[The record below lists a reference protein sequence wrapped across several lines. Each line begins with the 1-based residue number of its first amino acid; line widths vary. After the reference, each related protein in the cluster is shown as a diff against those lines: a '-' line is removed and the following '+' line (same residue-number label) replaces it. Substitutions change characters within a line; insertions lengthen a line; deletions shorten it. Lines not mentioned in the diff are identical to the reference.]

1 MVTSYNPAT
10 GARNCKGLGNACDL
24 AGEPAATN
32 IFLAA
37 EADILAGGAIV
48 QWPLAALTRF
58 SPQALAGWITAT
70 LDRPITAIAMDA
82 YKRVFMALSSW
93 CDEGFATPW
102 RFPRVPLHSGNPFR
116 NYGPGGG
123 GRPAPKLRSTGLRV
137 MMR

>member
-1 MVTSYNPAT
+1 TGAPSGRPVGPLPSAIMVTSYNPAT
-10 GARNCKGLGNACDL
+10 GARNCKGLGNTCDL

-82 YKRVFMALSSW
+82 YKRVFMAL
-93 CDEGFATPW
+93 C
-102 RFPRVPLHSGNPFR
+102 
-116 NYGPGGG
+116 
-123 GRPAPKLRSTGLRV
+123 
-137 MMR
+137 